1 MSIGNAYRRIAPVLT
16 ILTLCA
22 ASHPGNAAPTGPQ
35 LADARGAT
43 LTGAFERPAREGT
56 RPSFATRFNSRQE
69 SLAANIV
76 PNIAVPRSAARY
88 TAAAD
93 TIFGIA
99 STYNPFDSTDKDAGA
114 IRTSSGERY
123 DADGWNAAIQIDLRW
138 QFGGVRYGRNYQP
151 AFALVEI
158 GNKQAVVRIN
168 DVGPLAPGRIID
180 LNTRAMRFFDPT
192 MQRGILSDAK
202 VTFLAGTEL
211 ATGPIEP
218 EPRALA
224 GDFENL
230 GPALEQLRGLEDRS

>member
-1 MSIGNAYRRIAPVLT
+1 MSIGNACRRIAPALT
-16 ILTLCA
+16 ILTLCI
-22 ASHPGNAAPTGPQ
+22 ASHAANAAPTDPQ
-35 LADARGAT
+35 LADVRAAA
-43 LTGAFERPAREGT
+43 LTGAFERPATAGT
-56 RPSFATRFNSRQE
+56 RSSFATRFDCRQE

-76 PNIAVPRSAARY
+76 VNAATVRAPRY

-93 TIFGIA
+93 AITGIA

-123 DADGWNAAIQIDLRW
+123 DPDSWAAAIQIDLRW

-158 GNKQAVVRIN
+158 GDKQAVVKIN
-168 DVGPLAPGRIID
+168 DVGPLAPGRVID

-202 VTFLAGTEL
+202 VTFLAGIEL
-211 ATGPIEP
+211 ATGPVEP
-218 EPRALA
+218 AARALA

-230 GPALEQLRGLEDRS
+230 GPAAELLPVFEDRS

>member
-1 MSIGNAYRRIAPVLT
+1 MSIGNACRRIAPALT
-16 ILTLCA
+16 ILVLCIGNNPSTA
-22 ASHPGNAAPTGPQ
+22 ATIDPQ
-35 LADARGAT
+35 QADTRITA
-43 LTGAFERPAREGT
+43 LTGAVETPVSGT
-56 RPSFATRFNSRQE
+56 RASFATRFNCRQE
-69 SLAANIV
+69 SLATKIMPTTAA
-76 PNIAVPRSAARY
+76 PGSAARY

-93 TIFGIA
+93 AIIGIA
-99 STYNPFDSTDKDAGA
+99 STYNPFDSTDKDSGS

-123 DADGWNAAIQIDLRW
+123 DPDGWSAAIQIDLRW

-158 GNKQAVVRIN
+158 GDKRAIVKIN

-202 VTFLAGTEL
+202 VTLLAGAEI
-211 ATGPIEP
+211 AAGPVEP
-218 EPRALA
+218 APRALA

-230 GPALEQLRGLEDRS
+230 GPALELLRGLEDRS